1 MGKVYFIEDYHRP
14 LSLPDELIRADWLIY
29 NAPRPIPGH
38 ILWQG
43 DFRHGVFY
51 AAIAPEGDPADEF
64 SDREWCIKRC
74 RENDASLVVNISK
87 EEVLV
92 YKVKMDA
99 EYDLDPDEH
108 NYAVYA
114 SSYLGRLRRDDAVG

>member
-1 MGKVYFIEDYHRP
+1 M
-14 LSLPDELIRADWLIY
+14 
-29 NAPRPIPGH
+29 
-38 ILWQG
+38 
-43 DFRHGVFY
+43 
-51 AAIAPEGDPADEF
+51 
-64 SDREWCIKRC
+64 
-74 RENDASLVVNISK
+74 VVNISK